1 LLDERRLASETK
13 GWQKLYAFQL
23 ENEGAVTLDGALS
36 LMSGFQNGDFVE
48 VVGFPVANVYKGA
61 LSFKLELVDVRH
73 FEGTQITEQRRK
85 VIQDFQY
92 LRSLKSRRHPFP
104 IQRDQLSVSVIYPS
118 ATHARVDEDFRTAL
132 GNQSQRS
139 LITPVP
145 VRIGSAEAVAKA
157 ISESTAQVLV
167 IIRGGGDDADFAAFN
182 DPLVL
187 EALASFPGY
196 RILGIGH
203 TANLAMADLL
213 CDFSASVPAAAGT
226 HLREQ
231 LALISG
237 AYDELENRR
246 ERLES
251 QVLKLETELRQERDS
266 QVKENETATPSDLIA
281 IVKRHWPWVVGVLL
295 IILWKA

>member
-1 LLDERRLASETK
+1 MLDERRLASETK

-23 ENEGAVTLDGALS
+23 ENEGAVILDGALS

-48 VVGFPVANVYKGA
+48 VVGFPVANVYRGA
-61 LSFKLELVDVRH
+61 LSFKLEVVDVRH
-73 FEGTQITEQRRK
+73 FEGTQMAEQRRQF
-85 VIQDFQY
+85 IHDIQY

-104 IQRDQLSVSVIYPS
+104 IQRDPLSVSLIYPS
-118 ATHARVDEDFRTAL
+118 TTHARVDEDFRTAL
-132 GNQSQRS
+132 GDQSQRC

-157 ISESTAQVLV
+157 IAESTAQVLV
-167 IIRGGGDDADFAAFN
+167 TIRGGGDDADFAAFN

-203 TANLAMADLL
+203 TADLAMADLL

-226 HLREQ
+226 HLRDQ
-231 LALISG
+231 LARISG
-237 AYDELENRR
+237 AFDELE
-246 ERLES
+246 
-251 QVLKLETELRQERDS
+251 TALRQEKDS
-266 QVKENETATPSDLIA
+266 KVKGNKTATRSDLIA
-281 IVKRHWPWVVGVLL
+281 FVKRHWPWVIGVLL